1 MEKVI
6 TVALVALVA
15 GCAHPNPKPV
25 IEVQT
30 VEIPIEYT
38 PPPPKVDRPE
48 LAIDTISSEDS
59 KSIGLISEAYAI
71 TVEQLQDYSKKLE
84 AIIAN
89 YDDLSKHNLIE
100 PDK

>member
-6 TVALVALVA
+6 ITALFALLV
-15 GCAHPNPKPV
+15 GCAYPNPKPV

-38 PPPPKVDRPE
+38 PAPPKVERPA

-59 KSIGLISEAYAI
+59 KSIGLISEAYVV
-71 TVEQLQDYSKKLE
+71 TVAQLEDYSKKLE